1 METLHFYYSLAISI
15 LFLIIGTFGN
25 IISIV
30 IFNNMKFN
38 KHHVSRY
45 LSCNCIISIL
55 IIIFMVPVIF
65 PSILQF
71 HETVCDLF
79 TVVTPLLP
87 NIHAWIAALC
97 SFDRFISILFSN
109 QFKFKST
116 LKFQMNIIFFITVL
130 NFLVILPFIKNTN
143 NKAALNET
151 SNSNLNKCSSIEHL
165 NNIYF
170 DFDFYFMTILMPF
183 LCIINSTIG
192 IIYKMHRL
200 GKKLASVS
208 GYEIQIGKSL
218 IVSDLL
224 LIVFRMPVLVF
235 WFVKSGEIF
244 SFLFT
249 LILTLSYTYYAFMFV
264 LFLISN
270 KIYLDL
276 FLFHLRCKF

>member
-1 METLHFYYSLAISI
+1 
-15 LFLIIGTFGN
+15 
-25 IISIV
+25 
-30 IFNNMKFN
+30 
-38 KHHVSRY
+38 
-45 LSCNCIISIL
+45 
-55 IIIFMVPVIF
+55 
-65 PSILQF
+65 
-71 HETVCDLF
+71 
-79 TVVTPLLP
+79 
-87 NIHAWIAALC
+87 
-97 SFDRFISILFSN
+97 
-109 QFKFKST
+109 
-116 LKFQMNIIFFITVL
+116 
-130 NFLVILPFIKNTN
+130 
-143 NKAALNET
+143 
-151 SNSNLNKCSSIEHL
+151 
-165 NNIYF
+165 
-170 DFDFYFMTILMPF
+170 
-183 LCIINSTIG
+183 
-192 IIYKMHRL
+192 MHRL